1 MAVVSTTV
9 LLIFGFKVRLTTVES
24 LVFFCPGCGGD
35 RSGAK
40 RSARRWFTLF
50 WIPVIPLNRVGDVVE
65 CETCHNRFDSVVAR
79 RPTTA
84 DLASILANAVRALTA
99 MVVRTAEPPTNA
111 GAGPAEAIRTAAVS
125 HVRWSVPTYD
135 HETLESDIA
144 SIDPALAQQYVGPLE
159 EGLETGGK
167 ELLLADLVR
176 VALAGGTVTAGQRE
190 VIDQAGRGLGLT
202 PAHVT
207 GVVSSVVAARTSEP
221 G

>member
-24 LVFFCPGCGGD
+24 LMFFCPSCGGD
-35 RSGAK
+35 RSAA
-40 RSARRWFTLF
+40 RRNARRWFTLF
-50 WIPVIPLNRVGDVVE
+50 WIPVIPLSRVGDVVE
-65 CETCHNRFDSVVAR
+65 CETCHNRFDPIVAR

-99 MVVRTAEPPTNA
+99 MVVRTAEPATTTTS
-111 GAGPAEAIRTAAVS
+111 GDAIRAAAVA

-135 HETLESDIA
+135 QDTLANDVA

-176 VALAGGTVTAGQRE
+176 VALAGGTVTPGQRE

-207 GVVSSVVAARTSEP
+207 GVVTSVVAARTSEP